1 MIAAGWRERG
11 WQEPALQAPGS
22 LPRGRAQVCEDIDLG
37 PGSIPWLQ
45 GWQRALKGPSVCW
58 LKSWLAGGGGD
69 LTEDTGDV
77 VGISGGPGHSWERGA
92 TLSRVPGVQGLGGEV
107 VGQRGRP
114 L

>member
-77 VGISGGPGHSWERGA
+77 VGICGGHFWWARTQLGAGGYSVSSTRGTGA
-92 TLSRVPGVQGLGGEV
+92 
-107 VGQRGRP
+107 GR
-114 L
+114 